1 MTRLGLDFISLAPRG
16 HSERLAPGGG
26 PDSLSLPSHGPG
38 AACQSH
44 GHHPARPAP
53 GAVTGRVLGSGL
65 WGQGRM
71 WPAPRGSLQSHT
83 SRCRHV
89 TVDAPPS
96 RPPGDSRLPGPRPPW
111 VLAGGGR
118 EAEQKPRVWCEGRSA
133 GRDWSSRTGPGTE
146 ASLGTAPPLGGPALA
161 RESQDPPGSGAFVS
175 SCDHEEGSDL
185 TQEESQPLAP
195 RAAGLAGRGL
205 PSPGPPMSPPS

>member
-83 SRCRHV
+83 SRCV
-89 TVDAPPS
+89 TSPWTPLRPALLVTHGCLAPGHPGSWQEAAVRLSRSHGSGVRDAQ
-96 RPPGDSRLPGPRPPW
+96 PGGTG
-111 VLAGGGR
+111 A
-118 EAEQKPRVWCEGRSA
+118 A
-133 GRDWSSRTGPGTE
+133 GRDQAQRPAWGQHRRWVDLPWPVRART
-146 ASLGTAPPLGGPALA
+146 LPAL
-161 RESQDPPGSGAFVS
+161 G
-175 SCDHEEGSDL
+175 
-185 TQEESQPLAP
+185 PLFL
-195 RAAGLAGRGL
+195 LAT
-205 PSPGPPMSPPS
+205 MKKEVT